1 MSWKIAV
8 RLAISGLA
16 LSASLPAGTA
26 CAQVSKK
33 TINAATIATY
43 PPFEFKDP
51 KTGELTGF
59 DHDLFEAMAKKVGAK
74 VNWIEF
80 SFADLTSFAPLKTLR
95 VDIYASGGMLD
106 TPERREHGVSFINY
120 VYDSFFFFTLSANAD
135 QFKSPDALCG
145 KRVAISRVQV
155 MAPLNK
161 WSEENCT
168 SAGKPALVWVVNENL
183 PAMEL
188 SLKQGRA
195 DASVNGAG
203 SLANSNKERGNI
215 YMTIGK
221 PLSKSI
227 YGMAFLN
234 ENRDLGEALK
244 KALDELI
251 VDGTYA
257 QLLQKWEM
265 PVEYSSIGL
274 ASSINAGWSLSK

>member
-1 MSWKIAV
+1 MSLKIAV
-8 RLAISGLA
+8 RLVMSGVALA
-16 LSASLPAGTA
+16 ASLATGTA
-26 CAQVSKK
+26 CAQDAQKV
-33 TINAATIATY
+33 INGATITSY

-51 KTGELTGF
+51 KSNELTGF

-74 VNWIEF
+74 VKWHEF
-80 SFADLTSFAPLKTLR
+80 SFADLTSFSPLKTGR

-106 TPERREHGVSFINY
+106 TPERREHGVSFIDY
-120 VYDSFFFFTLSANAD
+120 VYDSFVFFTLSANAD
-135 QFKSPDALCG
+135 QFKTPDALCG

-155 MAPLNK
+155 MASLNK

-203 SLANSNKERGNI
+203 SLANSNKERANI

-221 PLSKSI
+221 PLSKNI

-234 ENRDLGEALK
+234 ENKDLGEALK

-257 QLLQKWEM
+257 QLLQKWGM
-265 PVEYSSIGL
+265 AVELSSIGQT
-274 ASSINAGWSLSK
+274 SSINAGWSLSK